1 MTIDVPAVIPFI
13 LAGALML
20 WALVT
25 VGLAFTGGY
34 NNAGLPEIHY
44 RKVSAAETDMPLD
57 LSLHSEMQTPAS
69 ESRLVVAI
77 LYLSGIGVMGL
88 LILMLAAT
96 VIW

>member
-1 MTIDVPAVIPFI
+1 MTIGVPAIIPFI

-25 VGLAFTGGY
+25 VGLAFSGGY
-34 NNAGLPEIHY
+34 NNAGLPEIHS
-44 RKVSAAETDMPLD
+44 RKIPAVETDIPSEL
-57 LSLHSEMQTPAS
+57 LSQSRIQAPTS

-88 LILMLAAT
+88 LILMLVAT
-96 VIW
+96 IIW